1 MRYAFIFIFLL
12 LTGCGAYNMFSIA
25 RSYYISTLEYTLISS
40 NGWEIKMPG
49 TNTWRTN
56 LSKSYLPQYFPDKDA
71 SLVNWG
77 SKFYNFFYAQYAGE
91 QNTTL
96 ALWVI
101 VDAGL
106 QVSKGNG
113 VDFIDGSPI
122 ETIRDNADWCKTR
135 KCSGIDIFT
144 NAVDINF
151 DTRGVFLLKNKE
163 IIHCGLI
170 LRNKG
175 ALCKNT
181 VYYPHG
187 TYNLADPRT
196 IALMQTRISTGQKPL
211 SYPCF
216 GFKFALSCRDI
227 ENTILV
233 ISGFTYKGKP
243 IPPLKV
249 RLNYTDL
256 SQVPGYEGPAV
267 TRQAQ

>member
-1 MRYAFIFIFLL
+1 MHRALL
-12 LTGCGAYNMFSIA
+12 LTFFLLAGCGAMGVLYHYNQ
-25 RSYYISTLEYTLISS
+25 YISTLIYSKLNSDD
-40 NGWEIKMPG
+40 WEIMTP
-49 TNTWRTN
+49 NENIWR
-56 LSKSYLPQYFPDKDA
+56 SQYYKSYLQQYFPDEDKGTITWSSKD
-71 SLVNWG
+71 
-77 SKFYNFFYAQYAGE
+77 YNFFYAKYAGE
-91 QNTTL
+91 PNATL

-106 QVSKGNG
+106 QVSKGTR

-122 ETIRDNADWCKTR
+122 ETIMDNADWCKTR

-144 NAVDINF
+144 NVVDMDFN
-151 DTRGVFLLKNKE
+151 TQGVFLLKDKKV
-163 IIHCGLI
+163 IHCDLI
-170 LRNKG
+170 SRNKG
-175 ALCKNT
+175 ALCKDT

-196 IALMQTRISTGQKPL
+196 TVLMQTRVSTGQKPL
-211 SYPCF
+211 NYPCF

-256 SQVPGYEGPAV
+256 SQVPGYEGPPA
-267 TRQAQ
+267 TQQAQ